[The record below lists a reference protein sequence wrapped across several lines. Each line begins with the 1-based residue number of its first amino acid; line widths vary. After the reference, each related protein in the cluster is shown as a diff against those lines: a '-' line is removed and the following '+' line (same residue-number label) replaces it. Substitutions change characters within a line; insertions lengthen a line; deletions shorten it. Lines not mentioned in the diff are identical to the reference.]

1 MKLGDNIQKLRKDLK
16 LSQEQLA
23 EKIDV
28 TRQTISNWE
37 LGETSPNPEQLK
49 LLSKALNVSI
59 DELLNNDVKSVI
71 IDKVSNTE
79 KLAGIIIKILK
90 VIGILF
96 VTYFVICIL
105 AIFLFG
111 VKKESSIKTP
121 ISNQTTQLECTIDNK
136 TYRYMVETDS
146 DDNLIEASGSEYI
159 ENILTNKKFN
169 RGKIMIEYINSYFKD
184 NGGHC

>member
-1 MKLGDNIQKLRKDLK
+1 MKLGDNIQKLRKNLK

-96 VTYFVICIL
+96 VTYFIICIL
-105 AIFLFG
+105 AIFLFS
-111 VKKESSIKTP
+111 VIKDSSTKTL

-169 RGKIMIEYINSYFKD
+169 RGKTMIEYINSYFKD
-184 NGGHC
+184 NDGHC

>member
-1 MKLGDNIQKLRKDLK
+1 MKLGDNIQKLRKELK

-23 EKIDV
+23 EMIDV

-49 LLSKALNVSI
+49 LLSKALNVSV

-96 VTYFVICIL
+96 VTYFIIGIL
-105 AIFLFG
+105 AIFLFS
-111 VKKESSIKTP
+111 VKKQNSTKTL

-136 TYRYMVETDS
+136 TYQYMVETDS
-146 DDNLIEASGSEYI
+146 EDNLIEASGSEYI